1 MKNYNEKKKGYVLA
15 IVIILIF
22 VMTMA
27 VTSAFT
33 ILMRYMLSAKNDLQ
47 NLSEETLTQNIIGD
61 IYDAYI

>member
-22 VMTMA
+22 VMTMV

-33 ILMRYMLSAKNDLQ
+33 ILMRYMLAAKNDLQ